1 MWLVVYVLIHSHYN
15 IAIIDVQSLPPM
27 ISIPSTID
35 KIEPIIDSN
44 IVTIK
49 EVSTM
54 TYVSPLTMEEIIQCK
69 IIT

>member
-1 MWLVVYVLIHSHYN
+1 MWLVVDVLIHSHYN
-15 IAIIDVQSLPPM
+15 ITIIDVQSLPPM

-35 KIEPIIDSN
+35 KIEPIDSN
-44 IVTIK
+44 MVTIK
-49 EVSTM
+49 EASTV